1 MMNNCV
7 VRLKFV
13 LFLLSAITIN
23 LCITSCESED
33 SIKGDL
39 PNQEIDKDWG
49 GAIKLLHY
57 NG

>member
-1 MMNNCV
+1 MNNCV

-49 GAIKLLHY
+49 AIKLLHY